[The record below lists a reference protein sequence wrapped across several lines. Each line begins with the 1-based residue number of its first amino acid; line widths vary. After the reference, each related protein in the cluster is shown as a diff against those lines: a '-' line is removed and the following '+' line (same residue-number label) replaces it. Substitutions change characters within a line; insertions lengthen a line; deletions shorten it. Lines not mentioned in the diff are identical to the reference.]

1 MKNRL
6 GITAFW
12 VTMTLSYSNVR
23 AQDANRVPETNQQDP
38 RTVNASVHVDV
49 EERAQQPQPFQQP
62 SKRPM
67 AYSHWGFQ
75 SADQPPATRFRFA
88 QGTKPAL
95 ASTAAGKN
103 LSTFGSSSF
112 QFETQAQAFSAEPA
126 RAADSAA
133 TPATDDYSRK
143 PDRQSLFSRL
153 SNRPHDRP
161 AGSQLLETAVPSI
174 SPQPQPPAFSTT
186 FREKQFVGAS
196 TFPFANPFPKTTYSA
211 SQVRAEAKQ
220 DKSLLQK
227 SREKARADGISRS
240 SRNEGKKLRNR
251 LTAKPE

>member
-6 GITAFW
+6 CITAFW
-12 VTMTLSYSNVR
+12 FTMTLSYSNVR
-23 AQDANRVPETNQQDP
+23 AQDTNRVPERNQPDP
-38 RTVNASVHVDV
+38 RAVNASVHVDV
-49 EERAQQPQPFQQP
+49 EERAHQPQPFQQP
-62 SKRPM
+62 SKRTM

-88 QGTKPAL
+88 QATKPAR

-112 QFETQAQAFSAEPA
+112 QFETQAPAFSAEPA
-126 RAADSAA
+126 RAAHSAA
-133 TPATDDYSRK
+133 TPATDDYSGK
-143 PDRQSLFSRL
+143 PDRQSILFSRL

-161 AGSQLLETAVPSI
+161 AGSQLFETAVPSI

-186 FREKQFVGAS
+186 FREKQFAGAS
-196 TFPFANPFPKTTYSA
+196 TFPFANPFPKTTA

-220 DKSLLQK
+220 DKSLPQK
-227 SREKARADGISRS
+227 SREKARADAISRS
-240 SRNEGKKLRNR
+240 SRNEGKKLGTR